1 MRLPIAGLITCLP
14 AGHHHGARPRAG
26 RKYPHG
32 DAYVQAREGLAG
44 ALPTWQH
51 LPTYL
56 PTPYDDGDNH
66 LWFVWGIMITVG
78 GWQYDDDFNRTVNL
92 RSSRL
97 DFAFL
102 FVSSPEITQFLD

>member
-1 MRLPIAGLITCLP
+1 MFKHEKGWQVP
-14 AGHHHGARPRAG
+14 
-26 RKYPHG
+26 YPPG
-32 DAYVQAREGLAG
+32 S
-44 ALPTWQH
+44 
-51 LPTYL
+51 TYL